1 MEREGREKENIKLS
15 RCLRDGGERSC
26 KYFVYEWTSVV
37 QALTSRWSMKIHV
50 VTDNY
55 LRMELFP
62 DM

>member
-1 MEREGREKENIKLS
+1 MEREGREKENIKLY
-15 RCLRDGGERSC
+15 

-37 QALTSRWSMKIHV
+37 HALTSRWSMKIHV